1 MQIKLRA
8 NKVFNSKIFI
18 EAPYYFI
25 FDLFSIIVIV
35 FKFMIL
41 ETKVLGVCK
50 CHLCC
55 LLPLV
60 CLWYRCAEAVDTI
73 PFLDH
78 VFLWPGL
85 SLSSL
90 HESVCTWLCTFVANL
105 ERKSQNV
112 TSILQ
117 NKLIK
122 SMKEYTV
129 RCASSQILRHH
140 SYVLCKIK

>member
-60 CLWYRCAEAVDTI
+60 CLRYLCAEAVDTI

-78 VFLWPGL
+78 VFLRPGL
-85 SLSSL
+85 SLSQASMK
-90 HESVCTWLCTFVANL
+90 VFVDDYVFVANL

-129 RCASSQILRHH
+129 RCASSQT
-140 SYVLCKIK
+140 SFLCSVQD

>member
-8 NKVFNSKIFI
+8 NKVFYSKIFI
-18 EAPYYFI
+18 EDPYYFI

-35 FKFMIL
+35 FKFVIL

-60 CLWYRCAEAVDTI
+60 GLLYRCAEAADTI

-78 VFLWPGL
+78 VFLRPGL

-90 HESVCTWLCTFVANL
+90 HESVCTWLCICCKF
-105 ERKSQNV
+105 RKKITKCHIHS
-112 TSILQ
+112 T

-129 RCASSQILRHH
+129 RCASSQT
-140 SYVLCKIK
+140 SFLCSVQD